1 MSEFEKR
8 WESKQDESISEK
20 IKGSVRPDKPLK
32 KKLEEAIRLIQI
44 QITKLDNT
52 AAKLKEKDQRY
63 FEKIVNYLQKHDNE
77 RANIYATELAEV
89 RRMYKMLTQAKL
101 ALEQIATRLSTATE
115 LGDVVA
121 ALNPAMKVI
130 SSIRKGV
137 SGVIPAAE
145 DELGEISSLLNS
157 IMVDAGQMYP
167 SGISFEPTGDE
178 AESILAQAS
187 AVAEARMKQNLPDV
201 SGLGLGSEESKQ

>member
-52 AAKLKEKDQRY
+52 AAKLKEKDQKY

>member
-20 IKGSVRPDKPLK
+20 IKGSVKPDKPLK